1 MQSRNPFP
9 YLVMSKEAVM
19 AKRNLSEKEY
29 ERFATN
35 VGVQIDIN
43 KKIRQT
49 IDACQNPWSIMQR
62 FKDLSKTS
70 DNQEQLEISL
80 NTTNPMQLLL
90 EYIHWHGQAYNR
102 GDKETIIA
110 NNLRSVKD
118 SCFCRFGDRNLI
130 TPKIKKQWFSNRS
143 IEMDVACMELSNLAG
158 FEIEPADVIDFIV
171 AHPGGKQEYILFQ
184 NIDRI
189 ANAFHALAG
198 YRINLYYART
208 ILKEMDAR
216 QPITAWEDCPF

>member
-1 MQSRNPFP
+1 M
-9 YLVMSKEAVM
+9 M
-19 AKRNLSEKEY
+19 AKRNFSEKEY

-35 VGVQIDIN
+35 VGLQIDLN

-62 FKDLSKTS
+62 FKDLAKISETQEELEVSLHTS
-70 DNQEQLEISL
+70 
-80 NTTNPMQLLL
+80 NPMQLLL
-90 EYIHWHGQAYNR
+90 EYIHWHSQAYNR

-110 NNLRSVKD
+110 NNLRSVKE
-118 SCFCRFGDRNLI
+118 SCFYRFGDRNQISL
-130 TPKIKKQWFSNRS
+130 KLKKQWFSNRAVE
-143 IEMDVACMELSNLAG
+143 IDVACMELSSLAG
-158 FEIEPADVIDFIV
+158 FEINPENVVDFIV
-171 AHPGGKQEYILFQ
+171 AHPGGSKEYILFQ

-189 ANAFHALAG
+189 ANAFHLLVG

-208 ILKEMDAR
+208 ILKEMDSR